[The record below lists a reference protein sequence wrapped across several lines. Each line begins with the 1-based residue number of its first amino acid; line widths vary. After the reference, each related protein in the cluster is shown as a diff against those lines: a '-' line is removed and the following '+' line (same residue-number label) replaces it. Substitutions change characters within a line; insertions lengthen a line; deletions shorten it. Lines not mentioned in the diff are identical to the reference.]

1 MGSVSNNS
9 ELTVVQWNAR
19 SLRGHEMHHKKAEFY
34 DYLKTFKELPEVVC
48 IQETW
53 DKKSYQPIRLLG
65 YKEPVSYRRNDNTK
79 GGGVATFIKMG
90 LDSEEIKYRQNNPN
104 LEVSIVRIFGESK
117 NIDIVNLYTN
127 GANLITENDYDHIF
141 SHVGN
146 HHIIV
151 GDFNVRDNLWDD
163 QFTGNETPDARE
175 LNSFIEH
182 RNLVV
187 LNNGNG
193 TRYNIETGNTTAID
207 LTLTSR
213 NLSRNTHWYVHQNCL
228 GSDHFPIVSK
238 YNCFFKTVLQN
249 PQPKWKISKANWT
262 LFGSLTNNID
272 IDFGGCSIDECDAQ
286 FVEEIVNA
294 CNKSIPKT
302 KPINNK
308 SRHLPW
314 WDSACMEAVKAKRR
328 AYKLWTRHKT
338 DHYKE
343 LYKTARANSKV
354 VLDNAKKTKFRE
366 FISKLNHN
374 TNSKEVWQII
384 SKFNGKP
391 FKPVEVIKQ
400 YNVRYHENKDK
411 ANVLANH
418 YQKTSSNDLLQPEF
432 KDKKREVEPAI
443 DETVNESIS
452 TGNDEPYNALFTI
465 NELNTALNKKKSTA
479 PGADTIH
486 YDMLK
491 NLTDTGKSQL
501 LKLINKSWTEGK
513 LPDQWKLGT
522 IIPLLKPNKPVHEP
536 GSYRPISLTSAVC
549 KIMETMIANRLT
561 SHIENNN
568 LLAPTQS
575 GFRKNRSTL
584 DQIIRLQ
591 SAILKA
597 KMENRA
603 LLCIFLDLEKAFD
616 LMWTKGVLAQLVKFN
631 IKGRILGWVQD
642 FLKDRKIQVRVGS
655 DLSDVR
661 LLDNGSPQ
669 GSVLSP
675 ILFNIL
681 ANTQYEVLKELFA
694 ELSQYADDSAVWKTA
709 KSVKRLV
716 QLLQRILNIIKEW
729 AEALGI
735 KISAGKTE
743 VVLYNSNLRDDI
755 PKLKIGN
762 QELEYKT
769 QGKFL
774 GLTFDKGL
782 HWVKHIDQ
790 LVLRCKKD
798 LNLMR
803 YLSGTKFGAD
813 KLTLMTIYKT
823 LIRSKLDYGCQ
834 AYGSASKSQLARLDR
849 IQSAA
854 LRIVTGAY
862 RSTSITDLQVE
873 CCVPPLELRREELI
887 LKYWAR
893 SSANGPNLPLND
905 LYGHSIYETARHK
918 LGGKIPFVMQVQDLK
933 TKYHLEDIEVQ
944 EPVYAQTFALEGIDP
959 RETLKPTINKKS
971 DTIADIEG
979 KVTNLISS
987 SYHDH
992 LHIFTDGSKD
1002 TDKRIVGCAFVIP
1015 ELKITRSFK
1024 LGGDL
1029 SIFSAELVAII
1040 EALKWVKENKP
1051 DKVVILTDSLS
1062 SIRALKSGNSN
1073 SRPDLIL
1080 QVNTLVDAIVRENV
1094 ILNMDWCPSHCNIVG
1109 NDLADEA
1116 AKTGSTH
1123 GRELNIKMS
1132 KTEAYSRIKRVI
1144 KDQWA
1149 KKWREHKHGLRWDLD
1164 NNLPTKLIQYSDER
1178 QLDRVYTRLRLG
1190 RNGLRFNNQTH
1201 SEMDPM
1207 CPHCDEIEDTDHYFL
1222 RCHMHID
1229 HRIVM
1234 FNSIKDNI
1242 SDIGEIT
1249 VKTLL
1254 NPSHAHSEIIRGA
1267 VFQYIKDTEYM
1278 SRI

>member
-1 MGSVSNNS
+1 
-9 ELTVVQWNAR
+9 
-19 SLRGHEMHHKKAEFY
+19 
-34 DYLKTFKELPEVVC
+34 
-48 IQETW
+48 
-53 DKKSYQPIRLLG
+53 
-65 YKEPVSYRRNDNTK
+65 
-79 GGGVATFIKMG
+79 
-90 LDSEEIKYRQNNPN
+90 
-104 LEVSIVRIFGESK
+104 
-117 NIDIVNLYTN
+117 
-127 GANLITENDYDHIF
+127 
-141 SHVGN
+141 
-146 HHIIV
+146 
-151 GDFNVRDNLWDD
+151 
-163 QFTGNETPDARE
+163 
-175 LNSFIEH
+175 
-182 RNLVV
+182 
-187 LNNGNG
+187 
-193 TRYNIETGNTTAID
+193 
-207 LTLTSR
+207 
-213 NLSRNTHWYVHQNCL
+213 
-228 GSDHFPIVSK
+228 
-238 YNCFFKTVLQN
+238 
-249 PQPKWKISKANWT
+249 
-262 LFGSLTNNID
+262 
-272 IDFGGCSIDECDAQ
+272 
-286 FVEEIVNA
+286 
-294 CNKSIPKT
+294 
-302 KPINNK
+302 
-308 SRHLPW
+308 
-314 WDSACMEAVKAKRR
+314 
-328 AYKLWTRHKT
+328 
-338 DHYKE
+338 
-343 LYKTARANSKV
+343 
-354 VLDNAKKTKFRE
+354 
-366 FISKLNHN
+366 
-374 TNSKEVWQII
+374 
-384 SKFNGKP
+384 
-391 FKPVEVIKQ
+391 
-400 YNVRYHENKDK
+400 
-411 ANVLANH
+411 
-418 YQKTSSNDLLQPEF
+418 
-432 KDKKREVEPAI
+432 
-443 DETVNESIS
+443 
-452 TGNDEPYNALFTI
+452 
-465 NELNTALNKKKSTA
+465 
-479 PGADTIH
+479 
-486 YDMLK
+486 MLK

-834 AYGSASKSQLARLDR
+834 AYASASKSQLARLDR

-918 LGGKIPFVMQVQDLK
+918 LGGA
-933 TKYHLEDIEVQ
+933 KYHL
-944 EPVYAQTFALEGIDP
+944 
-959 RETLKPTINKKS
+959 
-971 DTIADIEG
+971 
-979 KVTNLISS
+979 
-987 SYHDH
+987 
-992 LHIFTDGSKD
+992 
-1002 TDKRIVGCAFVIP
+1002 
-1015 ELKITRSFK
+1015 
-1024 LGGDL
+1024 
-1029 SIFSAELVAII
+1029 
-1040 EALKWVKENKP
+1040 
-1051 DKVVILTDSLS
+1051 
-1062 SIRALKSGNSN
+1062 
-1073 SRPDLIL
+1073 
-1080 QVNTLVDAIVRENV
+1080 
-1094 ILNMDWCPSHCNIVG
+1094 
-1109 NDLADEA
+1109 
-1116 AKTGSTH
+1116 
-1123 GRELNIKMS
+1123 
-1132 KTEAYSRIKRVI
+1132 
-1144 KDQWA
+1144 
-1149 KKWREHKHGLRWDLD
+1149 
-1164 NNLPTKLIQYSDER
+1164 
-1178 QLDRVYTRLRLG
+1178 
-1190 RNGLRFNNQTH
+1190 
-1201 SEMDPM
+1201 
-1207 CPHCDEIEDTDHYFL
+1207 
-1222 RCHMHID
+1222 
-1229 HRIVM
+1229 
-1234 FNSIKDNI
+1234 
-1242 SDIGEIT
+1242 
-1249 VKTLL
+1249 
-1254 NPSHAHSEIIRGA
+1254 
-1267 VFQYIKDTEYM
+1267 
-1278 SRI
+1278 